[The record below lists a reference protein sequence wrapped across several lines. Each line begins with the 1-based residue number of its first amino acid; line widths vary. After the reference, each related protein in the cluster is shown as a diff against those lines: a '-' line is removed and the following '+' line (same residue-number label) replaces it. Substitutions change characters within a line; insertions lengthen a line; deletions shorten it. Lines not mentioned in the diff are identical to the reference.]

1 MKTWN
6 KAVVT
11 KAVRDMVKRHVFHER
26 PRTPECGSVVNDRGV
41 LCRGKEWQ
49 FQKLIFHL

>member
-1 MKTWN
+1 MDMRRATHARTISIVNKVGRFLPPDLKTWN

-26 PRTPECGSVVNDRGV
+26 PRT
-41 LCRGKEWQ
+41 
-49 FQKLIFHL
+49 H